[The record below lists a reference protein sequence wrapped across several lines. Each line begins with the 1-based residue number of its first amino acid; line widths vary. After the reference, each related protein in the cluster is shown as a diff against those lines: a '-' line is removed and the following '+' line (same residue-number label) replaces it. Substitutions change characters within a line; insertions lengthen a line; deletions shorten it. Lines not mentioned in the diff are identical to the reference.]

1 MRKTYKLCMWR
12 ESNTKKY
19 VVGIQGSSEW
29 YVYTDKADALRRY
42 NELKRRF
49 YYGKRKEGYC

>member
-1 MRKTYKLCMWR
+1 MRKTYKLRMWR

-29 YVYTDKADALRRY
+29 YVYADKADTLRRY

-49 YYGKRKEGYC
+49 YYGK